1 MQTRN
6 DNPILIK
13 RPQSK
18 QGVCQKNVENDMDF
32 DDYIVNP
39 IEKQARIPAY
49 GSNVKKFSVNW
60 DSSIKEQ
67 ILALNIGEQM
77 FGLLHLE
84 EMSPTK
90 KSTQGIFLFYSYTNR
105 NY

>member
-1 MQTRN
+1 M
-6 DNPILIK
+6 
-13 RPQSK
+13 
-18 QGVCQKNVENDMDF
+18 CQKNVENDMDF

-67 ILALNIGEQM
+67 ILALNIGE
-77 FGLLHLE
+77 
-84 EMSPTK
+84 
-90 KSTQGIFLFYSYTNR
+90 
-105 NY
+105 